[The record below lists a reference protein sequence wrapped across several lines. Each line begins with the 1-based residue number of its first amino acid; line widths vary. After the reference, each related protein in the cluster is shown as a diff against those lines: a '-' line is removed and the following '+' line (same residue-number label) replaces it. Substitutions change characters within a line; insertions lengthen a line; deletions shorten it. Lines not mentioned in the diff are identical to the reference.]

1 MRNISPY
8 ELQKLAKHSKDEE
21 RGQMSYEAHT
31 IRNAKDKVQRALKIR
46 GTNYRDLADRFDTD
60 PTFAAR
66 QAEHGLTRTDMRRLQ
81 VYSTGFLPAP
91 GRTRQ
96 QVILGAGSQADFR
109 ASKSEVNAKLV
120 IYDGVGVEELQ
131 ALGLADQQMRVNM
144 GVGWH
149 GTFMD
154 VSTFAGL
161 ALGNED
167 ARKVLTFQGTV
178 NLQATT
184 FDLLKEEINALIVS
198 DHEAAKA
205 KVRSDQPAR
214 AKQSAIS
221 KAKSKASPATVRTQ
235 WSEEDW
241 NKWHYGGYQGRTW
254 YSAAEWRRYWGQ

>member
-1 MRNISPY
+1 
-8 ELQKLAKHSKDEE
+8 
-21 RGQMSYEAHT
+21 MSYEAHT
-31 IRNAKDKVQRALKIR
+31 IRNAKDKVQRALKIK
-46 GTNYRDLADRFDTD
+46 GTNYRNLADRFDKD
-60 PTFAAR
+60 PTFAAW
-66 QAEHGLTRTDMRRLQ
+66 QAENGLTRMDMRRLQ
-81 VYSTGFLPAP
+81 AYATGFLPAP

-96 QVILGAGSQADFR
+96 QVILGTGSQANFR

-120 IYDGVGVEELQ
+120 IYDGVGLEELQ

-154 VSTFAGL
+154 VATFAGL

-167 ARKVLTFQGTV
+167 ARKVLTFNGLV
-178 NLQATT
+178 NLQATN
-184 FDLLKEEINALIVS
+184 LESLKTEINELTVGN
-198 DHEAAKA
+198 HEAAKA

-221 KAKSKASPATVRTQ
+221 KAKSKAGPSAVRPQ

-241 NKWHYGGYQGRTW
+241 NNRNHGGYHGRTW
-254 YSAAEWRRYWGQ
+254 YSAAEWRRYWGH